1 MTFHGEMNFVSTK
14 KYMISE
20 INACLMLIEIFFFK
34 NRKALDLCINNFSRH
49 FRYFKTFHVNT

>member
-34 NRKALDLCINNFSRH
+34 TGKPLICALTIFSRH

>member
-20 INACLMLIEIFFFK
+20 INACLMLIEIFIFL
-34 NRKALDLCINNFSRH
+34 NRKALNLCINNFFTS
-49 FRYFKTFHVNT
+49 FQVF